1 MGCHTWFNN
10 SLDCIPDKDYQKLK
24 EISLETINNSTIMK
38 CDYDKWVT
46 TVASWHI
53 DGETKKEFIQK
64 EFYDKKLRHYT
75 WAKEVLEAEDPNKDA
90 VISVFKEF
98 GGLVYEDS
106 YDLSKMGW
114 CDQFR
119 VYGYPEGKFT
129 NPEEA
134 INFLMNYDQEKIVF
148 DNKTGYCEEIG
159 NIINSFFIEYP
170 NGYIEYG

>member
-10 SLDCIPDKDYQKLK
+10 RLDSMPEKDYQKLK
-24 EISLETINNSTIMK
+24 ELSLKNINSSTIID
-38 CDYDKWVT
+38 CDYDKWVEKVT
-46 TVASWHI
+46 SWYI

-64 EFYDKKLRHYT
+64 EFFDKKLRHYKLS
-75 WAKEVLEAEDPNKDA
+75 KEILEAKDPNKDA

-98 GGLVYEDS
+98 GGLVYNDA
-106 YDLSKMGW
+106 YDLSDMGW

-129 NPEEA
+129 NPEDA
-134 INFLMNYDQEKIVF
+134 ISFLMNYDQKKIAF
-148 DNKTGYCEEIG
+148 NDKIGYCEEIG
-159 NIINSFFIEYP
+159 DIINKFFMEYP

>member
-24 EISLETINNSTIMK
+24 EVCIDNINKSTIMN
-38 CDYDKWVT
+38 CDYDKWVKT
-46 TVASWHI
+46 ITSWNL
-53 DGETKKEFIQK
+53 DGRTKKKYIQK
-64 EFYDKKLRHYT
+64 DFYDKRLRHLN
-75 WAKEVLEAEDPNKDA
+75 WAKEVLEADNPNKDA
-90 VISVFKEF
+90 VISVLKEF

-114 CDQFR
+114 RDQYR
-119 VYGYPEGKFT
+119 VFGYPNGKFT

-134 INFLMNYDQEKIVF
+134 IYFLINYDQEKITF
-148 DNKTGYCEEIG
+148 NLKTGYCEEIG
-159 NIINSFFIEYP
+159 NIINRFFTEYP

>member
-24 EISLETINNSTIMK
+24 EVCIDNLNKSTIMN
-38 CDYDKWVT
+38 CDYDKWVKT
-46 TVASWHI
+46 ITSWNL
-53 DGETKKEFIQK
+53 DGRTKKKYIQK
-64 EFYDKKLRHYT
+64 DFYDKRLRHLN
-75 WAKEVLEAEDPNKDA
+75 WAKEVLEADNPNKDA
-90 VISVFKEF
+90 VISVLKEF

-114 CDQFR
+114 RDQYR
-119 VYGYPEGKFT
+119 VFGYPNGKFT

-134 INFLMNYDQEKIVF
+134 IYFLINYDQEKITF
-148 DNKTGYCEEIG
+148 NLKTGYCEEIG
-159 NIINSFFIEYP
+159 NIINRFFTEYP

>member
-24 EISLETINNSTIMK
+24 EVCIDNINKSTIMN
-38 CDYDKWVT
+38 CDYDKWVKT
-46 TVASWHI
+46 ITSWNL
-53 DGETKKEFIQK
+53 DGRTKKKYIQK
-64 EFYDKKLRHYT
+64 DFYDKRLRHLN
-75 WAKEVLEAEDPNKDA
+75 WAKEVLEADNPNKDA

-114 CDQFR
+114 RDQYR
-119 VYGYPEGKFT
+119 VFGYPDGKFT

-134 INFLMNYDQEKIVF
+134 IYFLINYDQEKITF
-148 DNKTGYCEEIG
+148 NLKTGYCEEIG
-159 NIINSFFIEYP
+159 NIINRFFTEYP